1 MILDIAN
8 PSSPVSVGKIMTKNL
23 ISGVKISGNYAYVAN
38 SILGLVIIDISNPS

>member
-23 ISGVKISGNYAYVAN
+23 ISGVKISGNYVYVAN
-38 SILGLVIIDISNPS
+38 SILGLAIIDISTPS